1 MATILSKD
9 LKVKNGQIIKVQ
21 NDNRKEFSNESKFY
35 YALWVKFKNKDICIM
50 MTQNEFKNA
59 NKILGSIDD
68 KFDLGTVY
76 TMDLVK
82 RTKASQR
89 YLIRIIHENE
99 DETCLFLTKKQF
111 YTFKVR
117 GEKNIEDQPEKSWFT
132 SIFS

>member
-21 NDNRKEFSNESKFY
+21 NDNRKEFSNEAKFY

-82 RTKASQR
+82 RAKASKR
-89 YLIRIIHENE
+89 YLIRVIHENE
-99 DETCLFLTKKQF
+99 DETCLFLTEKQF
-111 YTFKVR
+111 NNFKIR

-132 SIFS
+132 SIFN